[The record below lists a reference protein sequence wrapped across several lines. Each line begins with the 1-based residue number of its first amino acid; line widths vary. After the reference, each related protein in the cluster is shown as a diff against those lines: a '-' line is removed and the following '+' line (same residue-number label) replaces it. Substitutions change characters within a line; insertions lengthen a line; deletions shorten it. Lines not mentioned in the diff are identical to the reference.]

1 MSQTLKHRIR
11 WLLRVTVVVLVLIS
25 LIGGAVVYRL
35 MGEVGKDAVSGTQA
49 TVELMRDIDR
59 AELGFRAQVQE
70 WKDLLLRGRD
80 PQLLERHLRA
90 FRVRHDEVQASLKRL
105 VEQMTERGFDAAQ
118 VLPIQQAHL
127 ALLARYESALAQ
139 FPLASHPENHLQADS
154 LVRGID
160 RKLQADLEALDRS
173 IEELVIE
180 QTGGVNDRV
189 QGQHLG
195 QLYFVLGLMLV
206 LFPLVS
212 LASFGAIARMTRR
225 LQEEKERFHVTLNS
239 IGDAVVVTDLAG
251 VVDYLNPVA
260 EAMTGWTLDEAR
272 GRPLPECFNI
282 VNEETRKQVSNPV
295 EMVLREGNVVGLAN
309 HTVLIARHGGERAI
323 EDSAA
328 PVRDLDGKLCGVVLV
343 FHDATQRRQALKRER
358 QRLDELAAIYRLG
371 IAVSQTDVIEEV
383 YEAAKSSILE
393 VLRADRVSILLFD
406 EHGVMRFK
414 SWQGLSDAYRQ
425 AADGHS
431 PWTQDAIDPEP
442 ILVDDVELDPDWA
455 HFRPVAAQEGIR
467 AFGFIPLMHRKRL
480 FGKFMVYFNRPHHFV
495 ESEIQLAKTIASHI
509 GFGIARKLAE
519 ESLVASEQRFR
530 DLTEMSSDFYW
541 ESDAEHR
548 LTQRSESKRETTE
561 GVFRQV
567 SSVGK
572 RRWEIAYLSPDE
584 AAWQEHRAML
594 DAHLPFRNFEISRL
608 RANGAEHHV
617 SISGNPVFNAAGEFT
632 GYRGVGT
639 DITERKH
646 AEKALRVQ
654 ERHSQSL
661 LRLSKKL
668 ELSQTY
674 AEVLNAAQGEMRS
687 TLGYQSLWVYLL
699 TEDKKHFKS
708 LIAGGPIS
716 DTVLSEEGTATLT
729 IEGDRMLEEIARATE
744 IVVVEDACT
753 DTRTNHEIVAK
764 LGLRTIVNA
773 PIILFDQHLGCVGT
787 CTIGEEGVRVPTQ
800 AEQAFL
806 SAMASHM
813 AVTLDRIHL
822 LTERKQAEAEIGRL
836 TFYDALTRLP
846 NRGLLLDR
854 LKQALSSSARNQRYG
869 ALLLIDLDNFRTL
882 NDTLGT
888 DIGDQLLQQV
898 ALRLSTCI
906 REGDTVARLGGDEFV
921 VMLENLSEQVQ
932 ESAAQAKNVGE
943 KIIAALNPVYS
954 LASCEHHSTASIGVT
969 LFMNH
974 QGPMD
979 ELLKRAD
986 LAMLQAKAAGRNSL
1000 RFFEPEM
1007 QAAVTARAAL
1017 EADLREAV
1025 QKEQFLLYYQAQVV
1039 GDGRLTGV
1047 EALVRWQHP
1056 RRGLVSPAE
1065 FIPLAEETGL
1075 ILPLGQWVLQTACT
1089 QLALW
1094 ASQPQRAQL
1103 TVGVNVSAH
1112 QFHHRDFVDQVLAV
1126 LDQTGANPQR
1136 LKLELTESLLVSNVE
1151 DVIAKM
1157 TALKAR
1163 GVGFALDDF
1172 GTGYSSL
1179 SYLKRLPIDQ
1189 LKIDQSF
1196 IRDILTD
1203 PNDAAIAKMI
1213 IALAES
1219 MGLAVIAEGVELE
1232 AQRDFLARQGCYA
1245 YQGYLFSHP
1254 LSLEKFEEFCHRT
1267 GR

>member
-1 MSQTLKHRIR
+1 MSQTLKYRIR
-11 WLLRVTVVVLVLIS
+11 WLLRVTVVALVLIS
-25 LIGGAVVYRL
+25 LIGGGVVYRL

-49 TVELMRDIDR
+49 VVALGRNMDG
-59 AELGFRAQVQE
+59 AELALRAQVQE
-70 WKDLLLRGRD
+70 WKNLLLRGRD
-80 PQLLERHLRA
+80 PQLFENHVRA
-90 FRVRHDEVQASLKRL
+90 FHVHHDEVQASLKGL
-105 VEQMTERGFDAAQ
+105 VGKMTERGFDTAQ
-118 VLPIQQAHL
+118 VLQIQQAHL
-127 ALLARYESALAQ
+127 ALLARYEDALAR
-139 FPLASHPENHLQADS
+139 FPLSGHPENYLQADS

-160 RKLQADLEALDRS
+160 RQLQADLETLDKS
-173 IEELVIE
+173 IDELVIE

-189 QGQHLG
+189 QGQHIW

-239 IGDAVVVTDLAG
+239 IGDAVLVTDLAG
-251 VVDYLNPVA
+251 AVDYLNPVA

-282 VNEETRKQVSNPV
+282 VNEETRKRVSNPV
-295 EMVLREGNVVGLAN
+295 ETVLREGRVVGLAN

-328 PVRDLDGKLCGVVLV
+328 PVCDPDGKLCGVVLV
-343 FHDATQRRQALKRER
+343 FHDATQQREAQKRER
-358 QRLDELAAIYRLG
+358 QRFDEQAAVYRLG
-371 IAVSQTDVIEEV
+371 IAVSRTDVVEEV
-383 YEAAKSSILE
+383 YEAAKSSILD
-393 VLRADRVSILLFD
+393 VLKADRVSILLFD
-406 EHGVMRFK
+406 AAGVMRFK
-414 SWQGLSDAYRQ
+414 SWHGLSDVYRQ
-425 AADGHS
+425 AAEGHS

-442 ILVDDVELDPDWA
+442 ILVDDVELDADWA

-467 AFGFIPLMHRKRL
+467 TFGFIPLLHRKRL

-509 GFGIARKLAE
+509 GFAIARKLAE
-519 ESLVASEQRFR
+519 ESLLASEQRFR

-561 GVFRQV
+561 GVFRQA

-584 AAWQEHRAML
+584 AAWQAHRALL
-594 DAHLPFRNFEISRL
+594 DAHLPFRNFEILRL
-608 RANGAEHHV
+608 RANGAEHHISV
-617 SISGNPVFNAAGEFT
+617 SGNPVFNAAGEFT
-632 GYRGVGT
+632 GYRGVGA
-639 DITERKH
+639 DI
-646 AEKALRVQ
+646 
-654 ERHSQSL
+654 
-661 LRLSKKL
+661 
-668 ELSQTY
+668 
-674 AEVLNAAQGEMRS
+674 
-687 TLGYQSLWVYLL
+687 
-699 TEDKKHFKS
+699 
-708 LIAGGPIS
+708 
-716 DTVLSEEGTATLT
+716 
-729 IEGDRMLEEIARATE
+729 
-744 IVVVEDACT
+744 
-753 DTRTNHEIVAK
+753 
-764 LGLRTIVNA
+764 
-773 PIILFDQHLGCVGT
+773 
-787 CTIGEEGVRVPTQ
+787 
-800 AEQAFL
+800 
-806 SAMASHM
+806 
-813 AVTLDRIHL
+813 
-822 LTERKQAEAEIGRL
+822 TERKQAEAEIGRL

-854 LKQALSSSARNQRYG
+854 LKQALSSSTRNQRYG

-943 KIIAALNPVYS
+943 KIIAALNPIYS

-1047 EALVRWQHP
+1047 EALLRWQHP

-1112 QFHHRDFVDQVLAV
+1112 QFHHRDFVAQVLAV

-1163 GVGFALDDF
+1163 GVGFSLDDF

-1245 YQGYLFSHP
+1245 YQGYLFSRP
-1254 LSLEKFEEFCHRT
+1254 LSLEKFEEFCHST
-1267 GR
+1267 DH